1 MRKKPP
7 EHRPGE
13 ASAKPTA
20 PEAPLEKG
28 AHPRPGRATKPDV
41 VMIHGAFCGPWS
53 FKGLKEKFEA
63 GDYRVTAP
71 TLRFHEEKRP
81 PAALG
86 TTGLADYV
94 ADLED
99 EIKDL
104 GKPAILVGH
113 SMGGLLAQMLAAR
126 LEVAALIL
134 LAPSAPWGI
143 PPTTLFEIGAAQAMH
158 LHPGYWSQVLE
169 PSRDVALAHSLDR
182 LPRHMRDAVF
192 DRFVPESG
200 RATFEIMNWGLD
212 FNHASEVNADAV
224 QCPLLFLTGSEDRIN
239 PPSTVARI
247 AALYQGRATA
257 EVLDGMGHWLIGEPG
272 WEKLADRALE
282 WLKGQKL

>member
-1 MRKKPP
+1 MGEPGRAAQPDRAIQARYLQSGHRRLQKSRMSKK
-7 EHRPGE
+7 
-13 ASAKPTA
+13 T
-20 PEAPLEKG
+20 PEAPSKKK
-28 AHPRPGRATKPDV
+28 AHPRPDRTTKPDV

-63 GDYRVTAP
+63 GGYRVTAP
-71 TLRFHEEKRP
+71 TLRFHEEQRP

-86 TTGLADYV
+86 TTGLADYA

-134 LAPSAPWGI
+134 LAPSAPWGV

-158 LHPGYWSQVLE
+158 LHPGYWNQVLE
-169 PSRDVALAHSLDR
+169 PSRDVALAHSLDK
-182 LPRHMRDAVF
+182 LPRHMRDEVL
-192 DRFVPESG
+192 DRLVPESG
-200 RATFEIMNWGLD
+200 RATFEVMNWGLD
-212 FNHASEVNADAV
+212 
-224 QCPLLFLTGSEDRIN
+224 
-239 PPSTVARI
+239 
-247 AALYQGRATA
+247 
-257 EVLDGMGHWLIGEPG
+257 
-272 WEKLADRALE
+272 
-282 WLKGQKL
+282 